1 MYIKDYLQIKIQLSY
16 IFHRNFQN
24 VEETARDILVNELIT
39 PRTAAFRNI
48 QIDTTSVF
56 IKSGFNKFFAW

>member
-1 MYIKDYLQIKIQLSY
+1 MKNYLQIKIQLSY

-48 QIDTTSVF
+48 QIDATSVF
-56 IKSGFNKFFAW
+56 IKSGFNKFFA